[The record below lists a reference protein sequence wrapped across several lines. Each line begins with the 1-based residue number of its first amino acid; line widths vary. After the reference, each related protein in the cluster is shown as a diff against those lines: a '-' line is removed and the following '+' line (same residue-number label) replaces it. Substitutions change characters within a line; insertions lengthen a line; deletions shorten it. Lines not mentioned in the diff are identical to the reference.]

1 MNPNIGEVGVHTA
14 APRKG
19 LSRLQRLGI
28 LVLCLD
34 VAIVAMAAGRSCGT
48 IDPGIVFA
56 AGGSD
61 VNPVTYLGTTL
72 DQPGCT
78 THALS
83 IGEGMFVICDDWTA
97 VTTRQGMTQVVS
109 LYAAG
114 NPVVAEYEGALP
126 EALHWG
132 QSLTDVGDRLGDPR
146 RITDMYGTPTLVY
159 MYETERFG
167 SLELQF
173 DDSDELVRINACLE
187 H

>member
-1 MNPNIGEVGVHTA
+1 LRSNTGEIGAPAA
-14 APRKG
+14 APRRR
-19 LSRLQRLGI
+19 LSRWQRLGI

-34 VAIVAMAAGRSCGT
+34 VAIVAMAAGRICGD
-48 IDPGIVFA
+48 IDPGVVFA

-61 VNPVTYLGTTL
+61 VNPISYLGTTL
-72 DQPGCT
+72 DQPTCK

-83 IGEGMFVICDDWTA
+83 VGEGIFVICDDWTA
-97 VTTRQGMTQVVS
+97 ITTKGGTAQVVS

-114 NPVVAEYEGALP
+114 NPVVDEYQGALP
-126 EALHWG
+126 EALHWRD
-132 QSLTDVGDRLGDPR
+132 SLTDVGDRLGEPR

-159 MYETERFG
+159 MYDSGRFG

-173 DDSDELVRINACLE
+173 DERFELVRINACVA